1 MVKRANT
8 VKKQRKGK
16 GKTVRRVVNKR
27 KAKGKSKAKAMGK
40 SKAMVK
46 AESKGKFMY
55 GLFGRTRSRSMSR
68 SRSSGIKL
76 PKRLPHRTYDSY
88 LEGYKNEKGIYDREY
103 QQYLNELN
111 DAAYGEGDT
120 PTEPTPI
127 PTEPLSEEQWNLLKK
142 YMDQAQRRRSFRR
155 GSKSMRSRSTGTRTT
170 PGSIRLN
177 IISRLIG
184 EPQERVLQYLFR
196 PHL

>member
-8 VKKQRKGK
+8 VKKQRKGT

-27 KAKGKSKAKAMGK
+27 KAMGKSKAK
-40 SKAMVK
+40 VK

-55 GLFGRTRSRSMSR
+55 GLFGRTRSRSRSR

-142 YMDQAQRRRSFRR
+142 YMEQAQRRRSFRR

-184 EPQERVLQYLFR
+184 EPQKRVLQYLFR